1 MGEPWFEGF
10 GEEPP
15 AALDE
20 VVVEGGWADL
30 DEKTLREGLETELG
44 LVGGSQ
50 KEEWYDTWEEE
61 EPKVIAEVEAQRLQE
76 EEEEEEEE

>member
-1 MGEPWFEGF
+1 MKASVRSLLPRSTRSWWRAGRSE
-10 GEEPP
+10 
-15 AALDE
+15 
-20 VVVEGGWADL
+20 L
-30 DEKTLREGLETELG
+30 DEKTLREGLESELG

-76 EEEEEEEE
+76 EEEEEEEEE